1 MVCLFHILLI
11 SYYVSFIFCSFHF
24 NIDVLIVLIYF
35 TRMSKKLKS
44 LLAKSFLKKIKD
56 GDTGGL
62 FQGSSSSSS
71 RCQALMRA
79 VEADNLGHTVA
90 FMNEVII

>member
-24 NIDVLIVLIYF
+24 NIDVLTVLIYF